1 MDVTFWSIV
10 FILVSTF
17 SPTYSLSSSR
27 LRLRGDSAWKRA
39 LDSPNASAAAK
50 ATREAHSFYSEAY
63 QSASLSDPIF
73 KASCFYEA
81 AYTSAVGALIEEQPL
96 RSEVSTVLQNEL
108 KFTAK
113 RDCSVTA
120 ESHDAAKSNNISSS
134 NCFGH
139 SQISQ
144 LVALSMLDAKD
155 ILLVS
160 KAWASDR
167 SVDVKGKEVE
177 RQHAIQKRPNE
188 ERMRVGFISTSFGD
202 HPVGHHITPLL
213 LYLNRSSFE
222 VFCFYSPIN
231 GRIDKDISFLE
242 TNKAACDTWIELK
255 GERNGEK
262 NDASSDISYSSSE
275 KSARLISNVNLNVL
289 ISIDG
294 FDKGNRMDILSLR
307 PTNCVYTFFGYLGT
321 SGTDY
326 IDGIIADEI
335 SIPSGDEVYYS
346 ERFILRHP
354 VTFFVNNYRHLHAEI
369 MQVNEMTQIDV
380 ESMQSDHSK
389 EIQSAFS
396 FSFCSFSQLFKVS
409 RDTANAWISI
419 MQNTSNSTKL
429 VLLGYPPT
437 GMPNL
442 EQYFQS
448 KGIGHRIEFLPILPR
463 NQHLLRKRELC
474 SLGLDTF
481 YYNGHTTV
489 SDLLWAGVPVLTF
502 AAPNAAM
509 AGKAAASLIKAA
521 GAPKLFYGAL
531 SIEEYIQR
539 AIDIERA
546 YMRKMNGAMDEKVRK
561 ELFWRPSQSSE
572 LFQTE
577 KWVRGFEEVLRDG
590 EMICIEG
597 MHTTK

>member
-1 MDVTFWSIV
+1 MIFTFWSIV
-10 FILVSTF
+10 FVLVSTL

-63 QSASLSDPIF
+63 QSASVSDLIF

-81 AYTSAVGALIEEQPL
+81 AYTSAVGALIKEQPL
-96 RSEVSTVLQNEL
+96 RSEVSRVLQNEL
-108 KFTAK
+108 TSTAK
-113 RDCSVTA
+113 RDCSVSS
-120 ESHDAAKSNNISSS
+120 ESHVAAKSNNISSS
-134 NCFGH
+134 NCLGH

-155 ILLVS
+155 LLLVS

-167 SVDVKGKEVE
+167 SVDVRGKEVE

-188 ERMRVGFISTSFGD
+188 KRMRVGFISASFGD

-213 LYLNRSSFE
+213 LNLNRSSFE
-222 VFCFYSPIN
+222 VFCFYSPLF
-231 GRIDKDISFLE
+231 GRIDKDTTFLDI
-242 TNKAACDTWIELK
+242 NKAACDTWIELE
-255 GERNGEK
+255 GEREK
-262 NDASSDISYSSSE
+262 IDASNDISYSSSE

-307 PTNCVYTFFGYLGT
+307 PTNCILSFFGYLAT
-321 SGTDY
+321 SGADY

-335 SIPSGDEVYYS
+335 SIPFGDETFYS

-354 VTFFVNNYRHLHAEI
+354 ITFFVNNYRQIHPEI
-369 MQVNEMTQIDV
+369 IQVNALTQIDV
-380 ESMQSDHSK
+380 GSMHSDLSK
-389 EIQSAFS
+389 ENQSSFS
-396 FSFCSFSQLFKVS
+396 FTFCSFSQLFKVS

-442 EQYFQS
+442 EHYFQS
-448 KGIGHRIEFLPILPR
+448 KGLGHRIEFLPILPR

-489 SDLLWAGVPVLTF
+489 ADLLWAGVPVLTF
-502 AAPNAAM
+502 AAPNVTM

-531 SIEEYIQR
+531 SIEEYTQR
-539 AIDIERA
+539 AIYIERA
-546 YMRKMNGAMDEKVRK
+546 YMRKKSGALDEETRE
-561 ELFWRPSQSSE
+561 ELFWRPSRSSE
-572 LFQTE
+572 LFQIE
-577 KWVRGFEEVLRDG
+577 KWVQGFEKILREG
-590 EMICIEG
+590 EMKCIEG
-597 MHTTK
+597 MHTTT